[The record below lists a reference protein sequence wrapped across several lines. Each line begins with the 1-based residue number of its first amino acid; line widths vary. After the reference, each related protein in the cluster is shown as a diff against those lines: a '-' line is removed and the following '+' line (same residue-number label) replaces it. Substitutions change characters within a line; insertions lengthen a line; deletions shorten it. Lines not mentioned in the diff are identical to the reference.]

1 MEIIK
6 AALKLYF
13 MRKQRNNMR
22 VFLKIS
28 VFKNFSKFTRKISVP
43 ECLVLRPTTSLKK
56 RLRHRCFSVSFC
68 EILGTANFIEL
79 LPWPLSIIL
88 TWIKQLL
95 TLYRNL
101 KFKWKWIALIQNF
114 CAIFNMTTWRKLA
127 SH

>member
-43 ECLVLRPTTSLKK
+43 VSCFKANNLIEKEAQAQVFFCKFLR
-56 RLRHRCFSVSFC
+56 
-68 EILGTANFIEL
+68 NF
-79 LPWPLSIIL
+79 
-88 TWIKQLL
+88 
-95 TLYRNL
+95 RN
-101 KFKWKWIALIQNF
+101 
-114 CAIFNMTTWRKLA
+114 
-127 SH
+127 S